1 MKTMKTKSKVTC
13 IWFVFTFAFLFC
25 VFIQNLRIDSF
36 KETYKYGSLSQKVRY
51 AISENLFA
59 EYGLDMSSSSNEFL
73 RIMTDNEYEI
83 YYYSVDDYS
92 LSPYAKICKRTDEF
106 ELEIEFF
113 DKYNRVTL
121 NGGSYSYWFICDD
134 SLNVKSE
141 HYFILP
147 IEDEGQLSKNSILR
161 IINENILIDM
171 IDFYYSY
178 TNELINDLYSS
189 YSFDK

>member
-1 MKTMKTKSKVTC
+1 MKTPKTKSKVTC
-13 IWFVFTFAFLFC
+13 ICFVLIFAFLFC
-25 VFIQNLRIDSF
+25 VFIRNLRMDSF
-36 KETYKYGSLSQKVRY
+36 KEAYKYGSLSQKVRY
-51 AISENLFA
+51 AFSENLFA

-113 DKYNRVTL
+113 DNYNRVTL
-121 NGGSYSYWFICDD
+121 NGGNYSYWFICDD

-161 IINENILIDM
+161 ITNENILIDM

-178 TNELINDLYSS
+178 TNELINDLYSI
-189 YSFDK
+189 YSIDK

>member
-1 MKTMKTKSKVTC
+1 MKTMKTKSKVTYIC
-13 IWFVFTFAFLFC
+13 FVFAFLFC

-36 KETYKYGSLSQKVRY
+36 KEAYKYGSLSQKVRY

-113 DKYNRVTL
+113 DNYNRVTL
-121 NGGSYSYWFICDD
+121 NGGNYSYWFICDD

-147 IEDEGQLSKNSILR
+147 IEDEGQLSKDSILR

-178 TNELINDLYSS
+178 TNELINDLYSI
-189 YSFDK
+189 YSIDK